1 MFLRVFLTTVLAVGL
16 ASAQRG
22 GGGGG
27 GGMGGDE
34 GGMGGGGGAGGMG
47 SMGGGGGMPGGMPR
61 RQTKAEL
68 FLDKL
73 KLNKEQK
80 DDAITILSAAN
91 EKAAPIREQLVK
103 GRAMFANMITS
114 KASEADIKKLM
125 GDYTQVA
132 AMMTNI
138 EVEAFG
144 KIYALLKPNQQSK
157 APQAFELM
165 AGMFNAAPGGGQ
177 GRGRGGQGGAGRSGE
192 GGRQ

>member
-1 MFLRVFLTTVLAVGL
+1 MILRVLLTAVLAVGL

-47 SMGGGGGMPGGMPR
+47 GGGGMPGGMPR
-61 RQTKAEL
+61 KQTKAEI

-91 EKAAPIREQLVK
+91 EKAGPIRDQLTK
-103 GRAMFANMITS
+103 GRAMMANMITS
-114 KASEADIKKLM
+114 KAPEADLKKLM
-125 GDYTQVA
+125 GDYTTVA

-138 EVEAFG
+138 EAEAFG

-165 AGMFNAAPGGGQ
+165 AGMFAPASGGGQ
-177 GRGRGGQGGAGRSGE
+177 GRGGGGGRGRGE
-192 GGRQ
+192 GGGGGRQ